1 MFLQFAI
8 LTTGI
13 VNMRVGLRDEV
24 DISIMISMWIFSNIQ
39 CIYIYQSYG
48 KCKQNYT

>member
-24 DISIMISMWIFSNIQ
+24 DISIMISY
-39 CIYIYQSYG
+39 IYLYQSYG